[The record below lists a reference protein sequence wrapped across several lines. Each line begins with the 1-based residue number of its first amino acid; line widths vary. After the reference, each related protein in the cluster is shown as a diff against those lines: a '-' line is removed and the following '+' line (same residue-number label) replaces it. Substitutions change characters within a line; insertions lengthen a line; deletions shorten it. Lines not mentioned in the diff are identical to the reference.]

1 MKKRGIFGLSLLTF
15 FTGAFFGL
23 LISPMRMWIGNESGN
38 TTNNYYGKEFNEE
51 NLEWKEN
58 RTGIKTLFIG

>member
-51 NLEWKEN
+51 NLE
-58 RTGIKTLFIG
+58 